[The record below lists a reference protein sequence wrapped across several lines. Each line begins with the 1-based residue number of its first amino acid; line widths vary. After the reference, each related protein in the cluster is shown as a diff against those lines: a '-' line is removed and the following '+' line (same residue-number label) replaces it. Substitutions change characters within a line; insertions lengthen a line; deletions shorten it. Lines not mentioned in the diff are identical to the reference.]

1 MRRKGIH
8 NKEKKKSTENDHE
21 MIQLWESVHKGS
33 TEAIT
38 NVFNNLR
45 KDTIT
50 VSKQMEIFTIKIK
63 N

>member
-1 MRRKGIH
+1 MRRKRTH

-21 MIQLWESVHKGS
+21 MIQVWESVHKGS

-38 NVFNNLR
+38 NTFNNLR

-50 VSKQMEIFTIKIK
+50 ASLEIFTIKIK